1 MDGVLLY
8 ASYLSKSYDVLA
20 IAVSGTDK
28 NNIKVS
34 HYLHL
39 KDEPKA
45 FQYFGD
51 MLLVPDDYY
60 SGVNSSDEKKRQ
72 DYDKLLDY
80 TRELNSR
87 LHKMQIDEAERCIL
101 ASCILLA
108 LRLPNFKSY
117 YKTEDNQTILANRMI
132 NDVMDWLKKENV
144 GSEKINIIESKY
156 STIRGMFVQDSK
168 HNYLRDLI
176 SDMDININA
185 FEKLIGIM
193 MF

>member
-39 KDEPKA
+39 KDESKA

-87 LHKMQIDEAERCIL
+87 LHKMTNCRSGTMYFSKLYFVGTKATQFQVIL
-101 ASCILLA
+101 
-108 LRLPNFKSY
+108 
-117 YKTEDNQTILANRMI
+117 
-132 NDVMDWLKKENV
+132 
-144 GSEKINIIESKY
+144 
-156 STIRGMFVQDSK
+156 QD
-168 HNYLRDLI
+168 RR
-176 SDMDININA
+176 
-185 FEKLIGIM
+185 
-193 MF
+193 